1 MATRDQTR
9 DGTSVTKRSEVDR
22 RAERDI
28 LRRGAMAT
36 RDQTRDGTYVTEQSG
51 VDAEQSAAVADL

>member
-1 MATRDQTR
+1 
-9 DGTSVTKRSEVDR
+9 
-22 RAERDI
+22 
-28 LRRGAMAT
+28 MAT